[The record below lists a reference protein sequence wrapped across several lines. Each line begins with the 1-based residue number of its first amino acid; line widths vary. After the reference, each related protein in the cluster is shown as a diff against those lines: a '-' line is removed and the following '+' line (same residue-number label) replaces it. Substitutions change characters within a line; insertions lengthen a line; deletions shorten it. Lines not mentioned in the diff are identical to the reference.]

1 MRSQPSIW
9 NAALI
14 LSVATLLSFMARAF
28 IDYGFVY
35 RELYPTTGSIG
46 ILTLVYVA
54 FLAGW
59 IWALLS
65 ASHMAKRAMYALLAY
80 GAIIAL
86 HAGVTLYSFC
96 PFPCRPPRAFRSP
109 VRKPDRHYR
118 CRTKDRWVDRRR
130 SAWPPVPPP
139 QRPP

>member
-96 PFPCRPPRAFRSP
+96 PFPCRTAWP
-109 VRKPDRHYR
+109 VRQIVISSNLLLGIPAVVAALLSLTRK
-118 CRTKDRWVDRRR
+118 VG
-130 SAWPPVPPP
+130 
-139 QRPP
+139 